1 MARAEVIAQD
11 QRRVARGQK
20 SKLITSADDSYPPA
34 LLDLDLPPPV
44 LYCRGT
50 IPTCPSIAIVGSRK
64 ASTTN
69 LEIARMFGRE
79 LASAGLTVVSGLARG
94 IDQAAH
100 RGALAAQIGT
110 TVAILGCG
118 IDVDYPASTRR
129 LVEEIER
136 AGAVVSEFPLGTR
149 PYRPN
154 FPIRN
159 RLIAALSVGTLVVQ
173 ATVRSGSLI
182 TARLAIDLSRDV
194 YGVPGSILDGASAGP
209 NSLIRDGALLVQST
223 RDILESLPLAIRD
236 RIKVEQHEQH
246 KDRRFTDSTPKA
258 LLSALSK
265 GRAVTVEELGAET
278 SLPYQRIL
286 QELLELEIQGL
297 IRRCPGPVYI
307 RTL

>member
-1 MARAEVIAQD
+1 
-11 QRRVARGQK
+11 
-20 SKLITSADDSYPPA
+20 
-34 LLDLDLPPPV
+34 
-44 LYCRGT
+44 
-50 IPTCPSIAIVGSRK
+50 
-64 ASTTN
+64 
-69 LEIARMFGRE
+69 MFGRE
-79 LASAGLTVVSGLARG
+79 LAAAGLTVVSGLARG

-100 RGALAAQIGT
+100 RGALAAPIGT

-118 IDVDYPASTRR
+118 IDVDYPASTRQ

-149 PYRPN
+149 PYKPN

-182 TARLAIDLSRDV
+182 TARLAVDLSRDV

-223 RDILESLPLAIRD
+223 RDILESLPLAVRD
-236 RIKVEQHEQH
+236 RMPVERHGQ
-246 KDRRFTDSTPKA
+246 DRDLHLTDSTDSTPKT

-265 GRAVTVEELGAET
+265 GRSATVEELAAET
-278 SLPYQRIL
+278 SLPHPRIL

>member
-1 MARAEVIAQD
+1 MARAEVIARE
-11 QRRVARGQK
+11 QRRGAQAQN
-20 SKLITSADDSYPPA
+20 SKLITRGDDCYPPT

-44 LYCRGT
+44 LYSRGT
-50 IPTCPSIAIVGSRK
+50 IPTRPSISIVGSRK
-64 ASTTN
+64 ASSTN

-79 LASAGLTVVSGLARG
+79 LAAAGLTVVSGLARG

-100 RGALAAQIGT
+100 RGALAAPAGT

-118 IDVDYPASTRR
+118 IDVDYPASTRQ

-136 AGAVVSEFPLGTR
+136 SGAVVSEFPLGAR
-149 PYRPN
+149 PYKAN

-182 TARLAIDLSRDV
+182 TARLAVDLSRDV

-223 RDILESLPLAIRD
+223 RDILESLPLAVRD
-236 RIKVEQHEQH
+236 RIPVERHGR
-246 KDRRFTDSTPKA
+246 DGDLRVTDPSPNA
-258 LLSALSK
+258 LLSALSQ
-265 GRAVTVEELGAET
+265 GRSATVEELAART
-278 SLPYQRIL
+278 SLPHPRIL

-297 IRRCPGPVYI
+297 IRRRPGPVYI